1 MSGKVPHSAKINL
14 IFIRKGTIEDY
25 LIWITLDWKT
35 GRRTEVTQI
44 GNNLLRV
51 CQTRKASRE
60 QESVYLFIGH
70 RYINCNVYIHKVNV
84 NA

>member
-1 MSGKVPHSAKINL
+1 MSGKVPHSAKIIL
-14 IFIRKGTIEDY
+14 IFIRKATIEDY

-60 QESVYLFIGH
+60 QVCICLLDTDTLIAMYT
-70 RYINCNVYIHKVNV
+70 YIRLT
-84 NA
+84 